1 MTPEQKISQVTVIV
15 TGHPVAKGRARSSVI
30 PKKGGGFVADA
41 AGRPVI
47 HHHTPEKT
55 RKWEADAKDQARAAM
70 GKQPPMQGPLKV
82 EVIAYFAPAQSW
94 PEWKRQAAL
103 SAQIAHTSRP
113 DADNIGKAAKDA
125 LNGVAWLD
133 DCQVRQVIVD
143 KRFSEQPRVEIFI
156 SKTGQAGSQI
166 TRKDQIRSAT

>member
-1 MTPEQKISQVTVIV
+1 MTTEQQNNEITVIV

-30 PKKGGGFVADA
+30 PKKGGGFVADS

-70 GKQPPMQGPLKV
+70 GGEPPLQGPLKV

-94 PEWKRQAAL
+94 PDWKRQAAL
-103 SAQIAHTSRP
+103 NAQIAHTSRP

-133 DCQVRQVIVD
+133 DCQVKRVIVD
-143 KRFSEQPRVEIFI
+143 KRFSDQPRVEIFI
-156 SKTGQAGSQI
+156 RKTGQASSQV
-166 TRKDQIRSAT
+166 TRKDQIRSAS